1 MDNVMTSKNR
11 LLGMT
16 VIIITNLIP
25 LVGILFFNWNIKDIV
40 PIYWLE
46 MVILCFFNVL
56 KVSRAEGKE
65 IFGQGSLNGKPISS
79 YKRSD
84 LVWQSIITY
93 SAFLFIY
100 GISIMFVF
108 KRYFLIFEYW
118 WLIYVFMFEYW
129 LEYYFDYLKQ
139 EKYKLISPADQYS
152 KPIPKVI
159 ILHLVV
165 FFGMFFMGNFYI
177 GAIILILL
185 KTVYELISKYRFKN
199 IKIIGEA

>member
-1 MDNVMTSKNR
+1 MTSKNR

-108 KRYFLIFEYW
+108 KRYFFIFEYW